1 MRENMQADLPDDP
14 QLRETMASLGP
25 GAKDATLGDLAVW
38 IRELEVLCDSQDAA
52 LAPASF
58 RTDISGSCLSTVPD
72 AGNTLSSA
80 AQVTELQTKAV
91 NGCPPLSELRI
102 EKVSSNKKNGRGEA
116 KLRLSVER
124 GPVLV
129 LLTITDL
136 HGVTRTLRAVTVDD
150 NDLIPVRHS
159 STAVEATA
167 IPVAPELLLER
178 LRLVE
183 SKIKEQHEQKVQPN
197 ASHQRRKEKASA
209 QRQADGVNYVKKRT
223 GGQVMEQI
231 FDPETG
237 TITAKSS
244 GCSNPHCDGANC
256 TAAPFTMTWNVHTGE
271 TAFTTDGP
279 QMNAILGPMLQSFQ
293 GNRQRQVDLCKRA
306 DAILKEEKEIK
317 EKMLTAKPGE
327 KKRLGKEL
335 EKTAA
340 EFGKLK
346 DLMLRTA
353 GTSGWLGA
361 PKEEIRPTFEK
372 AKRKDPDRVE
382 VLRLRAI
389 AALEESI
396 AIEERLEHA
405 SSQSRKKQL
414 SRLLARKEIELDEAM
429 NAIAVIADDGEPEE
443 ESEELDEFSVCMDE
457 APLHISMPVIFALAF
472 ALVLALSIAYIQLS

>member
-1 MRENMQADLPDDP
+1 MQADLPDDP
-14 QLRETMASLGP
+14 QVRETMASLGP
-25 GAKDATLGDLAVW
+25 GAKDATLDDLAAW
-38 IRELEVLCDSQDAA
+38 IRQLEELCDSPDAA

-91 NGCPPLSELRI
+91 KGCTPLPELRI

-150 NDLIPVRHS
+150 NDLIPVRHPA
-159 STAVEATA
+159 TAVEATA

-183 SKIKEQHEQKVQPN
+183 SKIKEQREQHEQEVQPN
-197 ASHQRRKEKASA
+197 ASQQRRKEKASA
-209 QRQADGVNYVKKRT
+209 QRQADGVNYVKKRI
-223 GGQVMEQI
+223 GGQVMEQT

-256 TAAPFTMTWNVHTGE
+256 TAAPFTVTWNVNTGE
-271 TAFTTDGP
+271 TAFTTDGA

-293 GNRQRQVDLCKRA
+293 GNPQRQVDLCKRV
-306 DAILKEEKEIK
+306 DAILKEMEAIK

-327 KKRLGKEL
+327 KKRLLKEL
-335 EKTAA
+335 ERKAA
-340 EFGKLK
+340 EYAKLK

-353 GTSGWLGA
+353 G
-361 PKEEIRPTFEK
+361 
-372 AKRKDPDRVE
+372 
-382 VLRLRAI
+382 
-389 AALEESI
+389 
-396 AIEERLEHA
+396 
-405 SSQSRKKQL
+405 
-414 SRLLARKEIELDEAM
+414 
-429 NAIAVIADDGEPEE
+429 
-443 ESEELDEFSVCMDE
+443 
-457 APLHISMPVIFALAF
+457 
-472 ALVLALSIAYIQLS
+472 